1 MNHKDNIVQELSD
14 LNSRLAGLERSNTYA
29 VPEGYFDGLAAQVLV
44 RIKALEAASVAEEL
58 SLLAPSLTTLPKVNP
73 YNLQQ
78 GYFENLSADVLQKI
92 KHTEQSPEEEL
103 ASLSPLLGELK
114 KEMPYRV
121 PKGYFEELTKVVPVQ
136 EKAKKATVVSLVS
149 RTWFRLAAAA
159 VITGIIV
166 LAGLQ
171 FFSTEKEPGGKALAK
186 FTRDFKKM
194 NDQQKDD
201 MIDFFDAGMDGKETA
216 QLDTDKKQTKQ
227 VQELLEGVSDE
238 ELKDFQEQTEDIQ
251 EVLMTN

>member
-1 MNHKDNIVQELSD
+1 MSQKDNILKELSE
-14 LNSRLAGLERSNTYA
+14 LKSSLTGFERGSTYV
-29 VPEGYFDGLAAQVLV
+29 VPEGYFDGLAAQVLA
-44 RIKALEAASVAEEL
+44 RIKALEAAVAEEF
-58 SLLAPSLTTLPKVNP
+58 SILAPSLTTLPKENP
-73 YNLQQ
+73 YHLPQ
-78 GYFENLSADVLQKI
+78 GYFENLADDVLQKI
-92 KHTEQSPEEEL
+92 KNTEQSPDEEL
-103 ASLSPLLGELK
+103 AALSPLLGGMK
-114 KEMPYRV
+114 KEMPYSV
-121 PKGYFEELTKVVPVQ
+121 PKGYFEELSKGVPVK
-136 EKAKKATVVSLVS
+136 ETGKKATVVFLVS

-171 FFSTEKEPGGKALAK
+171 FFNTEKEPGGKALAK

-201 MIDFFDAGMDGKETA
+201 MTDFFDAGMDGKETA

-227 VQELLEGVSDE
+227 VQELLEGVSEE